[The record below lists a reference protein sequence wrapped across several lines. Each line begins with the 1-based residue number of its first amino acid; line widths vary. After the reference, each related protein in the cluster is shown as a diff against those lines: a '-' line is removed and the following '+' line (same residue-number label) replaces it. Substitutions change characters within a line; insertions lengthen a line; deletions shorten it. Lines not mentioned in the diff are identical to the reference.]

1 MVAAWGSVGAVG
13 TAYACCK
20 QALPRLLAFAATG
33 NRATLP
39 VLAQVFLLLACFV
52 AVPWML
58 LPKPLILK
66 KRHEA
71 RLAQVGLVLRCL
83 TCWARR

>member
-1 MVAAWGSVGAVG
+1 MLLVRCLP
-13 TAYACCK
+13 ACLL
-20 QALPRLLAFAATG
+20 QAPPRLLVIAATG
-33 NRATLP
+33 NRATSP
-39 VLAQVFLLLACFV
+39 VPSQVFLLLACFV

-71 RLAQVGLVLRCL
+71 RLAQVGLVLGCC
-83 TCWARR
+83 TCWAQR

>member
-1 MVAAWGSVGAVG
+1 MRHPHYPAPA
-13 TAYACCK
+13 
-20 QALPRLLAFAATG
+20 P
-33 NRATLP
+33 P
-39 VLAQVFLLLACFV
+39 PPQVFLLLACFV

-71 RLAQVGLVLRCL
+71 RLAQVDAAGCHVVWC
-83 TCWARR
+83 CMARLAQVDV